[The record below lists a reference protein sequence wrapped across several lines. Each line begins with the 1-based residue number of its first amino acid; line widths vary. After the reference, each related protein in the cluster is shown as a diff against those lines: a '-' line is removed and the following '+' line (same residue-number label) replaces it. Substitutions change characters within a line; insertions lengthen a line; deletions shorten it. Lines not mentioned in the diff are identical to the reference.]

1 MYIYMYVYVHVYV
14 CVCMYIKS
22 KLGITHFAHNYME
35 TSHVA
40 SKPNRLYLDLIYIVP
55 IQFP

>member
-1 MYIYMYVYVHVYV
+1 MGIIYV
-14 CVCMYIKS
+14 KS

-40 SKPNRLYLDLIYIVP
+40 SKPTLLKLYLGAGFEPTTFRLHV
-55 IQFP
+55 

>member
-1 MYIYMYVYVHVYV
+1 MKDLNIIKINVSFLTPSIRKF
-14 CVCMYIKS
+14 CMGTIYIKP

-40 SKPNRLYLDLIYIVP
+40 SKPKFLKL
-55 IQFP
+55 